1 MRDWSVRRM
10 MVILGLAAVLIAA
23 AAIVWLSGPR
33 VARDTTVT
41 FDPATIGGDL
51 DAWIAARE
59 ARVPGIRPGLEKEVV
74 WAFPASKA
82 RTPLAI
88 VYVHGFSASKGEIRP
103 LPDTVAEALGANL
116 FYTRLT
122 GHGQDGAAMA
132 TATVNAWV
140 NDFAEALAI
149 GERLGERVV
158 VVATSTGASLASW
171 AATEP
176 GWRERMAG
184 LVLVSP
190 NYGVQAAGAGLL
202 AGPWGL
208 QIARLV
214 AGRERGFEP
223 VSESQGRLWTT
234 RYPIEAVLPM
244 SAVVAMAA
252 QAPVERAEVP
262 ALFVFSD
269 ADQVVRPALT
279 RAVAARWGAP
289 HALVTVD
296 DAGDPSQHVIA
307 GDAVSPGT
315 TDRLAV
321 AVTDWI
327 RALPE

>member
-1 MRDWSVRRM
+1 MRRM
-10 MVILGLAAVLIAA
+10 MLLPGLAVVLIAA
-23 AAIVWLSGPR
+23 AATVWFTGPR

-41 FDPATIGGDL
+41 FDPATIGTDL
-51 DAWIAARE
+51 DAWLAE
-59 ARVPGIRPGLEKEVV
+59 SETRVPGIRPGLGKEIV

-88 VYVHGFSASKGEIRP
+88 VYVHGFSATKQEIRP
-103 LPDTVAEALGANL
+103 LPDKVAAALGANL
-116 FYTRLT
+116 FYTRLA

-132 TATVNAWV
+132 GASVNAWV

-158 VVATSTGASLASW
+158 VVATSTGASIASW

-176 GWRERMAG
+176 GLRERMAG
-184 LVLVSP
+184 VVLVSP
-190 NYGVQAAGAGLL
+190 NYGVKAGGAGLL

-214 AGRERGFEP
+214 AGDERGFEP
-223 VSESQGRLWTT
+223 VNEAQARYWTT
-234 RYPIEAVLPM
+234 RYPIEAVMPM

-252 QAPVERAEVP
+252 EAPVESAAVP

-269 ADQVVRPALT
+269 ADAVVRPDLT
-279 RAVAARWGAP
+279 RAVAKRWGGP

-296 DAGDPSQHVIA
+296 DSGDPSNHVIA
-307 GDAVSPGT
+307 GDALSPGT
-315 TDRLAV
+315 TERLAA

-327 RALPE
+327 RALPQ

>member
-1 MRDWSVRRM
+1 MRRM
-10 MVILGLAAVLIAA
+10 MVILGLAVVL
-23 AAIVWLSGPR
+23 AAIGAAVWLSGPR
-33 VARDTTVT
+33 VERDVTVT
-41 FDPATIGGDL
+41 FDPATIGEDL
-51 DAWIAARE
+51 DAWIADRE

-88 VYVHGFSASKGEIRP
+88 VYVHGFSASKEEIRP
-103 LPDTVAEALGANL
+103 LPDKVAAALEANL

-122 GHGQDGAAMA
+122 GHGQNGAAMA
-132 TATVNAWV
+132 AASVNAWV

-158 VVATSTGASLASW
+158 VVATSTGASIASW
-171 AATEP
+171 AASQP
-176 GWRERMAG
+176 GLGERMAG
-184 LVLVSP
+184 IVLVSP

-214 AGRERGFEP
+214 AGGERNFEP
-223 VSESQGRLWTT
+223 VNEKHGRYWTT

-244 SAVVAMAA
+244 GAIVEMAA
-252 QAPVERAEVP
+252 EAPVERATVP

-269 ADQVVRPALT
+269 ADQVVRPDLT
-279 RAVAARWGAP
+279 RAIAARWGAP

-296 DAGDPSQHVIA
+296 DAADPSNHVIA
-307 GDAVSPGT
+307 GDALSPGT
-315 TDRLAV
+315 TDRLAT

-327 RALPE
+327 RDLPD

>member
-1 MRDWSVRRM
+1 M
-10 MVILGLAAVLIAA
+10 MLFLGLAVVLIAA
-23 AAIVWLSGPR
+23 AAIVWFAGPR

-41 FDPATIGGDL
+41 FDPATIGTDL
-51 DAWIAARE
+51 DAWLAERE
-59 ARVPGIRPGLEKEVV
+59 ARVPGIRPGLEKEIV

-88 VYVHGFSASKGEIRP
+88 VYVHGFSASKQEIRP
-103 LPDTVAEALGANL
+103 LPDLVAQALGANL

-140 NDFAEALAI
+140 NDFAEAIAV

-158 VVATSTGASLASW
+158 VVATSTGASITSW

-176 GWRERMAG
+176 GFAERMAG
-184 LVLVSP
+184 VVLVSP
-190 NYGVQAAGAGLL
+190 NYGVQAGGAGLL

-208 QIARLV
+208 QIARVV
-214 AGRERGFEP
+214 AGDERSFEP
-223 VSESQGRLWTT
+223 TNEAQARYWTT
-234 RYPIEAVLPM
+234 RYPIEAVMPM

-252 QAPVERAEVP
+252 EAPVERAGVP

-269 ADQVVRPALT
+269 ADQVVRPDLT
-279 RAVAARWGAP
+279 RAIGARWGAP
-289 HALVTVD
+289 HALVTVEES
-296 DAGDPSQHVIA
+296 GDPSNHVIA
-307 GDAVSPGT
+307 GDALSPGT
-315 TDRLAV
+315 TDRLAA

-327 RALPE
+327 RSLPQ

>member
-1 MRDWSVRRM
+1 MLF
-10 MVILGLAAVLIAA
+10 LGLAAVLIAA
-23 AAIVWLSGPR
+23 AAIVWYTGPR
-33 VARDTTVT
+33 VARDTTLT
-41 FDPATIGGDL
+41 FDPATIGTDL
-51 DAWIAARE
+51 DTWLAERE
-59 ARVPGIRPGLEKEVV
+59 ARVPGIRPGLEKEIV

-88 VYVHGFSASKGEIRP
+88 VYVHGFSASKQEIRP
-103 LPDTVAEALGANL
+103 LPDQVAEALGANL

-140 NDFAEALAI
+140 NDFAEAIAV

-158 VVATSTGASLASW
+158 VVATSTGASIASW

-176 GWRERMAG
+176 GFAERMAG
-184 LVLVSP
+184 VVLVSP
-190 NYGVQAAGAGLL
+190 NYGVQAGGAGLL

-214 AGRERGFEP
+214 AGDERSFEP
-223 VSESQGRLWTT
+223 ANESQGRFWTT
-234 RYPIEAVLPM
+234 RYPIEAVMPM

-252 QAPVERAEVP
+252 EAPVERAAVP

-269 ADQVVRPALT
+269 ADAVVRPDLT

-289 HALVTVD
+289 HALVAVED
-296 DAGDPSQHVIA
+296 SGDTSNHVIA
-307 GDAVSPGT
+307 GDALSPGT
-315 TDRLAV
+315 TDRLAA
-321 AVTDWI
+321 AVTEWI
-327 RALPE
+327 HALPQ